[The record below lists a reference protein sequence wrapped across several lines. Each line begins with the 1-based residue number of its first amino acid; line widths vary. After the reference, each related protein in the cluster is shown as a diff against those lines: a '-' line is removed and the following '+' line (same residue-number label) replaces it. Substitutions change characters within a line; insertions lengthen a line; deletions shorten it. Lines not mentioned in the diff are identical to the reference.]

1 MELKDFIR
9 NYRIEH
15 GLSME
20 QFAKL
25 SSLSKG
31 YISMLEKGQNPQTR
45 KKIIPSLTAL
55 NNIAQ
60 AMNMDLNYLLD
71 TMDDLEV
78 SLMPDQPTSTAA
90 TAKAM
95 EFSEQEILLIKKYR
109 QLDADSKED
118 VEDFVAMKLAKA
130 QRKAEEAMAA
140 EEKEEALG

>member
-15 GLSME
+15 GLSMG

-31 YISMLEKGQNPQTR
+31 YISMLEKGQNPQTK
-45 KKIIPSLTAL
+45 KKIVPSLTAL

-78 SLMPDQPTSTAA
+78 SLIPEQPTAT
-90 TAKAM
+90 TAKAVD
-95 EFSEQEILLIKKYR
+95 FSEQEILLIKKYR
-109 QLDADSKED
+109 QLDADGQED
-118 VEDFVAMKLAKA
+118 VEDFVSMKLAKA
-130 QRKAEEAMAA
+130 QRKAEEAMTA

>member
-31 YISMLEKGQNPQTR
+31 YISMLEKGQNPQTK
-45 KKIIPSLTAL
+45 KKIVPSLTAL

-78 SLMPDQPTSTAA
+78 SLIPEQPAA
-90 TAKAM
+90 TIAKAID
-95 EFSEQEILLIKKYR
+95 FSEQEILLIKKYR
-109 QLDADSKED
+109 QLDADGKVLVDSIIDTRLMQLYGK
-118 VEDFVAMKLAKA
+118 
-130 QRKAEEAMAA
+130 A

>member
-31 YISMLEKGQNPQTR
+31 YISMLEKGQNPQTK
-45 KKIIPSLTAL
+45 KKIVPSLTAL

-78 SLMPDQPTSTAA
+78 SLIPEQPTAT
-90 TAKAM
+90 TAKAID
-95 EFSEQEILLIKKYR
+95 FSEREILLIKKYR
-109 QLDADSKED
+109 QLDADG
-118 VEDFVAMKLAKA
+118 KA
-130 QRKAEEAMAA
+130 LVDSIIDTRLMQLGGKA

>member
-31 YISMLEKGQNPQTR
+31 YISMLEKGQNPQTK
-45 KKIIPSLTAL
+45 KKIVPSLTAL

-78 SLMPDQPTSTAA
+78 SLIPEQPTAT
-90 TAKAM
+90 TAKAID
-95 EFSEQEILLIKKYR
+95 FSEQEILLIKKYR
-109 QLDADSKED
+109 QLDADGKNRVDYVLNMEFDLMNNS
-118 VEDFVAMKLAKA
+118 A
-130 QRKAEEAMAA
+130 
-140 EEKEEALG
+140 EKEEESLG

>member
-31 YISMLEKGQNPQTR
+31 YISMLEKGQNPQTK
-45 KKIIPSLTAL
+45 KKIVPSLTAL

-78 SLMPDQPTSTAA
+78 SLIPEQPTAT
-90 TAKAM
+90 TAKAID
-95 EFSEQEILLIKKYR
+95 FSEREMLLIKKYR
-109 QLDADSKED
+109 QLDADGKERVD
-118 VEDFVAMKLAKA
+118 YVLDMEYKLANERA
-130 QRKAEEAMAA
+130 
-140 EEKEEALG
+140 EKEEQHLG

>member
-31 YISMLEKGQNPQTR
+31 YISMLEKGQNPQTK

-78 SLMPDQPTSTAA
+78 SLIPDQPAA
-90 TAKAM
+90 PATTAKAM

-109 QLDADSKED
+109 QLDADGKALVDSIINTR
-118 VEDFVAMKLAKA
+118 LAQLGDK
-130 QRKAEEAMAA
+130 A

>member
-31 YISMLEKGQNPQTR
+31 YISMLEKGQNPQTE
-45 KKIIPSLTAL
+45 KKIVPSLTAL

-78 SLMPDQPTSTAA
+78 SLIPEQPIAT
-90 TAKAM
+90 TAKAID
-95 EFSEQEILLIKKYR
+95 FSEQEILLIKKYR
-109 QLDADSKED
+109 QLDADG
-118 VEDFVAMKLAKA
+118 KA
-130 QRKAEEAMAA
+130 LVDSIIDTRLMQLGGKA

>member
-31 YISMLEKGQNPQTR
+31 YISMLEKGQNPQTK

-78 SLMPDQPTSTAA
+78 SLIPDHPTS

-109 QLDADSKED
+109 QLDADGKED
-118 VEDFVAMKLAKA
+118 VDDFVAMKLAKA

-140 EEKEEALG
+140 EGKEEALG

>member
-31 YISMLEKGQNPQTR
+31 YISMLEKGQNPQTK

-60 AMNMDLNYLLD
+60 AMNMDLNYLLE

-78 SLMPDQPTSTAA
+78 SLIPDTAT
-90 TAKAM
+90 TAKAID
-95 EFSEQEILLIKKYR
+95 FSEREILLIKKYR
-109 QLDADSKED
+109 QLDADG
-118 VEDFVAMKLAKA
+118 KA
-130 QRKAEEAMAA
+130 LVDSIIDTRLMQLGGKA

>member
-31 YISMLEKGQNPQTR
+31 YISMLEKGQNPQTK
-45 KKIIPSLTAL
+45 KKIVPSLTAL

-78 SLMPDQPTSTAA
+78 SLIPEQPTAT
-90 TAKAM
+90 TAKAID
-95 EFSEQEILLIKKYR
+95 FSEQEILLIKKYR
-109 QLDADSKED
+109 QLDADG
-118 VEDFVAMKLAKA
+118 KA
-130 QRKAEEAMAA
+130 LVDSIIDTRLMQLGGKA

>member
-31 YISMLEKGQNPQTR
+31 YISMLEKGQNPQTK

-60 AMNMDLNYLLD
+60 AMNMDLNYLLE

-78 SLMPDQPTSTAA
+78 SLIPDQPATTAT
-90 TAKAM
+90 TAKAID
-95 EFSEQEILLIKKYR
+95 FSDREVLLIKKYR
-109 QLDADSKED
+109 QLDADG
-118 VEDFVAMKLAKA
+118 KA
-130 QRKAEEAMAA
+130 LVDSIIDTRLMQLGGKA